1 MRAFVVCA
9 FVLGIGG
16 CGQDEDEIRRI
27 VRDEMAS
34 AMSRHAVAP
43 TRVAGP
49 YSPAVRVGGFLFVS
63 GQIGLDESGQLRAGS
78 IAEETRQSL
87 DNLNR
92 ILRSEGYDSSHVIS
106 ATVYLRRMDDYAD
119 MNLAYGGYFE
129 EGNYPS
135 RVTVGVSSLPRQANV
150 EIAAVAYK
158 SDAGAR

>member
-1 MRAFVVCA
+1 M
-9 FVLGIGG
+9 
-16 CGQDEDEIRRI
+16 
-27 VRDEMAS
+27 
-34 AMSRHAVAP
+34 
-43 TRVAGP
+43 
-49 YSPAVRVGGFLFVS
+49 S